1 MVDPVQRISSSST
14 SMPTH
19 VGNSLSIGSEAYN
32 AWIAARQAQINQ
44 DLLDLEKA
52 ARDELARRK
61 AEEEEEEVSSNE
73 QEHSRQQTQPFGE
86 WSEVE
91 DTPQPHTLSGESP
104 RIGTHN
110 FDEDTPFGERVAI
123 L

>member
-1 MVDPVQRISSSST
+1 MVDPVQRISSSNT

-32 AWIAARQAQINQ
+32 AWIAARQARINQ

-52 ARDELARRK
+52 AREELARRK
-61 AEEEEEEVSSNE
+61 AEEEEASTDEET
-73 QEHSRQQTQPFGE
+73 HARQSADPFVE

-91 DTPQPHTLSGESP
+91 DTEQPQTLSGESP

-123 L
+123 V